1 MRKNYIDAIKN
12 SKNTGAYN
20 TIWTAKSRK
29 YSIICDGYGLGITD
43 GWTVD
48 RPVIYHDKTV
58 GFDFPEAL
66 PKYIKE
72 KFKSL
77 AYNGYIVN
85 MHEV

>member
-1 MRKNYIDAIKN
+1 MRKNYIDAIKD

-29 YSIICDGYGLGITD
+29 YSIISDVYVIEITY

-48 RPVIYHDKTV
+48 RPVIYHYKTV

-77 AYNGYIVN
+77 AYNGCIVN
-85 MHEV
+85 MHEA